1 MQPPDKILDLIEATE
16 MSAEKINYKFTERQQ
31 ILLNRLKDKA
41 NRKMTVSNNYW
52 ELLCDLFNEVEG
64 RKKPNHF
71 EDGMSSTRMLL
82 FYVIIPIFFFAIGSL
97 ITFAYMLG
105 GR

>member
-16 MSAEKINYKFTERQQ
+16 ISAEKRNYKFTQQQQ
-31 ILLNRLKDKA
+31 ILLNRLKDKTT
-41 NRKMTVSNNYW
+41 RKMTVSNNYW

-64 RKKPNHF
+64 RKKSRLEKARCF
-71 EDGMSSTRMLL
+71 YAKSLMYALCFSITIAVAL
-82 FYVIIPIFFFAIGSL
+82 FAL
-97 ITFAYMLG
+97 IYAG